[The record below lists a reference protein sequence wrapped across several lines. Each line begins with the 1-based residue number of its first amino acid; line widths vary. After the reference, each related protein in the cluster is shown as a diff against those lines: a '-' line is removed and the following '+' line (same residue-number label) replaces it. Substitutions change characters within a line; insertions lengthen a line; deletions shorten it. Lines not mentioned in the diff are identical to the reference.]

1 MSLFEKTGLVLKPSE
16 TVVRTGKC
24 KGKVPT
30 EKSLRIK
37 YGFHGGFGQKVEWEE
52 IDGELVLTNRRL
64 VVVGER
70 GRMRKEII
78 PFLDLE
84 LEKVTAVSTVKG
96 LMGKEKLLVSLNLGT
111 EKPEKTEF
119 DVDEPINWV
128 TSIRGQIG
136 QTSQQPPQPQQPQQ
150 PVIRQGAQ
158 YCINCGVSLPLGSKF
173 CSHCGTAQT

>member
-1 MSLFEKTGLVLKPSE
+1 VLKPSE

-24 KGKVPT
+24 KGKVPA

-37 YGFHGGFGQKVEWEE
+37 YGFHGGFGQKVEWEDV
-52 IDGELVLTNRRL
+52 DGELVLTNRRL

-96 LMGKEKLLVSLNLGT
+96 LMGKEKLLISLDLGT

-136 QTSQQPPQPQQPQQ
+136 QPSQQPPQPQQP
-150 PVIRQGAQ
+150 VIRQAAQ
-158 YCINCGVSLPLGSKF
+158 YCINCGVSLPPGSKF